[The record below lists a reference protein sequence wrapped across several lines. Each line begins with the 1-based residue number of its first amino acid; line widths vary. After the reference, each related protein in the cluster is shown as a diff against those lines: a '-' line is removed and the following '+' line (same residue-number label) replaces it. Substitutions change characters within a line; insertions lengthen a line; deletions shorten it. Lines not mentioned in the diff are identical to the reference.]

1 MSENAKEALE
11 RIAKKVSDLPENVA
25 REALDQ
31 LANRM
36 EGFADGFKAR
46 EAMNKFKMEAASEVG
61 VNLKEG
67 YNGDL
72 TSKQAG
78 SIGGEMVRKMIK
90 KYEENL

>member
-46 EAMNKFKMEAASEVG
+46 EAMNNPE
-61 VNLKEG
+61 
-67 YNGDL
+67 
-72 TSKQAG
+72 
-78 SIGGEMVRKMIK
+78 
-90 KYEENL
+90 